1 MIDIRNISA
10 IQAWCLTK
18 RGGRAMVGVPTSPR
32 DEVVFNM
39 GRLYGD
45 IQLSHLFANWKQ
57 VHSTDKYRMGVE
69 GPEEEP
75 FVYQPLYI
83 LEK

>member
-1 MIDIRNISA
+1 
-10 IQAWCLTK
+10 
-18 RGGRAMVGVPTSPR
+18 MVGVPTSPR

-69 GPEEEP
+69 VPEEEP

-83 LEK
+83 LEKY